1 MFRKIVEARKGAI
14 VSKAARISERPQPQ
28 YGSDVIVDLLKAF
41 EIEYISVNPG
51 ATFRGLH
58 DSLVNYGG
66 NHMPEMILC
75 PHEEMTVALAHG
87 YARAKGKPMASAVHN
102 IVGLQH
108 AAMAI
113 YNAWCDRL
121 PVIVLGGTGPMDT
134 AQRRPWI
141 DWVHTAQVQGNLVR
155 DFVKWDDQPGS
166 VEAVADSF
174 IRAYRLATTDPMGPV
189 YLCYDSEV
197 QEKKLNGEVPFPSLD
212 RYAASLP
219 MQTPEE
225 GFEKTVKWLVEA
237 KTPIIIADWV
247 GRREAGFKALAEL
260 TELLAIPVLD
270 QFGRLNFAINHP
282 LNLTGMQ
289 EKVLGQADVV
299 LVLDV
304 PDLEGSVSKRVQEK
318 GSRRPIPLLSPS
330 ARIINVGLDDLLV
343 RAWSHD
349 FNKLREADL
358 SIMADTSVFL
368 PELVRR
374 LKGEKE
380 ALKRREADIE
390 KRREQWSKL
399 HAERDEA
406 MAREARSKWDE
417 KPIAT
422 TRLYSQ
428 LAEVLKNEDWMLTNG
443 TSSGKENF
451 YLGAKKFNQVLGKY
465 KGGGLG
471 YGLPASLG
479 AALAMKGSG
488 KLCVDLQP
496 DGDLLFTISAL
507 WTAAHYQIPL
517 LIVVCS
523 NRSYYNDEEHQ
534 ERMAHL
540 RGRPVENKVIGIR
553 IEDPA
558 VDFAANARSYG
569 VWGVGPITEP
579 KDLAKALSEA
589 VQVVKEGKPALVD
602 VVVQMR

>member
-1 MFRKIVEARKGAI
+1 MSKPARVAEKP
-14 VSKAARISERPQPQ
+14 RPQ
-28 YGSDVIVDLLKAF
+28 YGSDVIVDLMKAF
-41 EIEYISVNPG
+41 EIEYVALNPG

-75 PHEEMTVALAHG
+75 PHEEITVALAHG

-121 PVIVLGGTGPMDT
+121 PVIVMGGTGPMDT
-134 AQRRPWI
+134 SQRRPWI
-141 DWVHTAQVQGNLVR
+141 DWVHTALVQGNLVR
-155 DFVKWDDQPGS
+155 DFVKWDDQPAS
-166 VEAVADSF
+166 VEAVPDAF

-189 YLCYDSEV
+189 YLCWDGEV
-197 QEKKLNGEVPFPSLD
+197 QEKKLDGEISYPALD
-212 RYAASLP
+212 RYSAPLP
-219 MQTPEE
+219 MQAPEE
-225 GFEKTVKWLVEA
+225 GFDRSVRWLHEA
-237 KTPIIIADWV
+237 RSPVIIADWV

-260 TELLAIPVLD
+260 AELLAAPVFD
-270 QFGRLNFAINHP
+270 QFGRFNFAVDNP
-282 LNLTGMQ
+282 LSLNGMQ
-289 EKVLGQADVV
+289 EKVLSQADLV

-304 PDLEGSVSKRVQEK
+304 PDLEGAVSKRTQER
-318 GSRRPIPLLSPS
+318 GQRRPIPLLSEK
-330 ARIINVGLDDLLV
+330 AKIINVGLDDLLV

-358 SIMADTSVFL
+358 SILADTSVFL

-374 LKGEKE
+374 LKDDKAG
-380 ALKRREADIE
+380 LKRREADIE
-390 KRREQWSKL
+390 KRRAEWTRL

-406 MAREARSKWDE
+406 QQKQTRAKWDE
-417 KPIAT
+417 KPIST
-422 TRLYSQ
+422 SRLYTEV
-428 LAEVLKNEDWMLTNG
+428 AEALKGEDWVLTNG
-443 TSSGKENF
+443 TSQGKENYF
-451 YLGAKKFNQVLGKY
+451 LRGKKFNQILGKY

-479 AALAMKGSG
+479 AALAHKGSG
-488 KLCVDLQP
+488 KICVDLQP
-496 DGDLLFTISAL
+496 DGDMLFTISAL
-507 WTAAHYQIPL
+507 WTAAHYKIPL
-517 LIVVCS
+517 LIVVNS

-534 ERMAHL
+534 ERMAEL

-553 IEDPA
+553 IEEPA

-569 VWGVGPITEP
+569 VWGTGAVTEP
-579 KDLAKALSEA
+579 KDLRKALTDA
-589 VQVVKEGKPALVD
+589 LKVVKDGKPALVD
-602 VVVQMR
+602 VVCQMR

>member
-1 MFRKIVEARKGAI
+1 M
-14 VSKAARISERPQPQ
+14 SKAARMAEKPCAQ
-28 YGSDVIVDLLKAF
+28 YGSDVIVDMLKAF
-41 EIEYISVNPG
+41 EIEYIALNPG

-66 NHMPEMILC
+66 NRMPEMILC

-121 PVIVLGGTGPMDT
+121 PVIVMGGTGPMDT

-141 DWVHTAQVQGNLVR
+141 DWVHTALVQGNFVR

-166 VEAVADSF
+166 VEAVPDAF

-189 YLCYDSEV
+189 YLCWDSEV
-197 QEKKLNGEVPFPSLD
+197 QEKKLDGEIPFPSLD
-212 RYAASLP
+212 RYPAPLP
-219 MQTPEE
+219 LQAPEE
-225 GFEKTVKWLVEA
+225 GFEKTIRWLLDA
-237 KTPIIIADWV
+237 KAPVIIADWV
-247 GRREAGFKALAEL
+247 GRREAGFKALLEL
-260 TELLAIPVLD
+260 AELLAIPVLD
-270 QFGRLNFAINHP
+270 QHGRFNFPVKHRLN
-282 LNLTGMQ
+282 LSGMAD
-289 EKVLGQADVV
+289 KVLGQTDLL

-304 PDLEGSVSKRVQEK
+304 PDLESSVTKRAQEA
-318 GSRRPIPLLSPS
+318 GRRRPIPLLSSS
-330 ARIINVGLDDLLV
+330 AKVINVGLDDLLV

-349 FNKLREADL
+349 FNKLREVDL

-380 ALKRREADIE
+380 ALKKKAGDID
-390 KRREQWSKL
+390 KRREQWSKI
-399 HAERDEA
+399 HAEKEETL
-406 MAREARSKWDE
+406 AREAKAKWDE

-422 TRLYSQ
+422 SRLYSEI
-428 LAEVLKNEDWMLTNG
+428 ADAVKNEDWVLTNG
-443 TSSGKENF
+443 TSSGKENLF
-451 YLGAKKFNQVLGKY
+451 MPATKFNQILGKY

-471 YGLPASLG
+471 YGLPASMG
-479 AALAMKGSG
+479 AALAHKGSG
-488 KLCVDLQP
+488 KLCVDIQP
-496 DGDLLFTISAL
+496 DGCSLFTISSL
-507 WTAAHYQIPL
+507 WTAAHYKIPL
-517 LIVVCS
+517 LIVICS

-534 ERMAHL
+534 ERMAVL
-540 RGRPVENKVIGIR
+540 RKRPVEN
-553 IEDPA
+553 PA
-558 VDFAANARSYG
+558 VDFAANAKSYG
-569 VWGVGPITEP
+569 VWGAGPITDP
-579 KDLAKALSEA
+579 KDLAKALRDA
-589 VQVVKEGKPALVD
+589 IKVVKEGKPALVD